1 MRMFTMYLNML
12 LAFIVFRTITLYVLE
27 PYICCELKV
36 LLQVAITQTLLDLI
50 SIICEEMEY
59 E

>member
-1 MRMFTMYLNML
+1 MYLNML